1 MSAEKYSTIDLAER
15 ARRILSDA
23 GLVVEDID
31 LSGELVYC
39 GTTKRPNGTDGRYK
53 VHMDFPPNV
62 WFRNY
67 HEGGESQTVAGCVK
81 RAGEDKDQ
89 CRCTQPDQYF
99 GRSSSE

>member
-53 VHMDFPPNV
+53 VHGFPAERMV
-62 WFRNY
+62 
-67 HEGGESQTVAGCVK
+67 
-81 RAGEDKDQ
+81 
-89 CRCTQPDQYF
+89 
-99 GRSSSE
+99 